1 MAKMVEGLAGP
12 FTLWREELKA
22 TWSRAA
28 LISSFALLTG
38 CVDIP
43 EAEQQ
48 TQDVLVLV
56 HATERLKVEGLRLGA
71 EVSVDVV
78 RRQDGQSANNVEIR
92 GDSKG
97 LVEIRQAGGKI
108 FLKGLMA
115 GDATIT
121 LDEQPWRI
129 EIAEPNPDR
138 SLRTSVRWPGVIE
151 VDPVRVI
158 AADKVHVLFNGV
170 SAQGTR
176 LWGWINEDQARVSTE
191 STKYDVKL
199 EEHHI
204 TLTITSKEMFTNE
217 NIEFQADDIKASSTF
232 TYDESR
238 IPKSI
243 ELLQDG
249 DGAWVV
255 ARDANGQLFNTTAWS
270 EPKLDSGCARLVMFD
285 EDNPKDYFSGTL
297 PADES
302 VFRIQRS
309 SPGAGV
315 KDCEVTFSV
324 KHKDVA
330 ERLTI
335 SGTVKL

>member
-1 MAKMVEGLAGP
+1 MSSLGL
-12 FTLWREELKA
+12 F
-22 TWSRAA
+22 
-28 LISSFALLTG
+28 TG

-43 EAEQQ
+43 AAEQQ
-48 TQDVLVLV
+48 AQDILVLV
-56 HATERLKVEGLRLGA
+56 HASERIELKGVRLGA
-71 EVSVDVV
+71 MVSVDIV
-78 RRQDGQSANNVEIR
+78 RRQDGQSISDVEVR
-92 GDSKG
+92 DDSQG
-97 LVEIRQAGGKI
+97 LVEISRAGDKLT
-108 FLKGLMA
+108 LKGLKA
-115 GDATIT
+115 GETT
-121 LDEQPWRI
+121 LTLNDQPWKL
-129 EIAEPNPDR
+129 EVADPDPLR
-138 SLRTSVRWPGVIE
+138 SLRASVRWPGVME

-176 LWGWINEDQARVSTE
+176 LWGWTERDMARTSME
-191 STKYDVKL
+191 STKYDVELK
-199 EEHHI
+199 EHRVMLSI
-204 TLTITSKEMFTNE
+204 KQQAMFINE
-217 NIEFQADDIKASSTF
+217 GIEFQAGDIQTSSTF
-232 TYDESR
+232 TYNESL
-238 IPKSI
+238 IPNSI

-324 KHKDVA
+324 KHRDVA
-330 ERLTI
+330 ERLRI